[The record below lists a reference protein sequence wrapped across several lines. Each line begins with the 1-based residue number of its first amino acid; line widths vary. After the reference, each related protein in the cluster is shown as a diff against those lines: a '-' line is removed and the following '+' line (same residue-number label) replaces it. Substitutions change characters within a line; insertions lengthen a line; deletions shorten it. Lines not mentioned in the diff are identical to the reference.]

1 MLSNEDFEA
10 IINDD
15 SKQIDGDIIW
25 QNNPQHYYWLDFKAE
40 VNSGNGIT
48 LFIHGSYNQTVTALS
63 YHLIHPPYGRIYG
76 LDLGK
81 DHKNPDGR
89 RIGEK
94 HKHSWSEAYCDKQAY
109 VPDDITAPATDPIA
123 VWQQFCQEATITHS
137 GYMRNPPARQLDLF
151 L

>member
-48 LFIHGSYNQTVTALS
+48 LFIHSFVRKPQ
-63 YHLIHPPYGRIYG
+63 
-76 LDLGK
+76 
-81 DHKNPDGR
+81 
-89 RIGEK
+89 
-94 HKHSWSEAYCDKQAY
+94 
-109 VPDDITAPATDPIA
+109 
-123 VWQQFCQEATITHS
+123 
-137 GYMRNPPARQLDLF
+137 
-151 L
+151 